1 MDNKRRLP
9 QSRQVKPAAG
19 RRTLAPDRSV
29 EPSGVGSAGVKAG
42 FIGAAGM
49 AVLMLI
55 SLVQLPLLPCLVIP
69 GFITVL
75 LVTGLL
81 GGVLAGDRVQSP
93 GQATQVGLAA
103 GFTAGLGA
111 AAVAVVLAAAG
122 LLLADLGA
130 GVRAQFSPAQLN
142 NLADMG
148 ISTRTVEIGGAVAA
162 AVVVWGVF
170 GTLIAVLLGMLGA
183 RLYYRLK

>member
-1 MDNKRRLP
+1 MDNKRSLP
-9 QSRQVKPAAG
+9 ESRQVKPTAG
-19 RRTLAPDRSV
+19 RRAPAPDRAAES
-29 EPSGVGSAGVKAG
+29 PGVGAAGVKAG
-42 FIGAAGM
+42 FVGAAGM

-55 SLVQLPLLPCLVIP
+55 SMVQLPLLPCLVIP

-81 GGVLAGDRVQSP
+81 GGLLAGDRVQSS

-122 LLLADLGA
+122 LMLADLGA
-130 GVRAQFSPAQLN
+130 GVRAQFSPAQLE

-148 ISTRTVEIGGAVAA
+148 ITAQMVQTGGAVAA